1 MYAIIIGGGK
11 VGYYLAKVLI
21 QKGYEVALI
30 ERDKDKEA
38 QFSAEFEDSF
48 LLGDGCDPEILEEA
62 GVNRADILI
71 AVTGDDQDNLVAC
84 EMALRHFKVP
94 RVIARVM
101 DPRNQK
107 IYQKMGIE
115 LTVNATQT
123 IANLIEQEVLAQEI
137 IPLLALRRGEIEI
150 VEITV
155 PNTSPVIGQPVRELA
170 LPPHCVL
177 AALLRGELIILPRGD
192 TIFFP
197 NDHILILT
205 SMDNVEELK
214 KLFYE

>member
-11 VGYYLAKVLI
+11 VGYYLTRVLI
-21 QKGYEVALI
+21 QKGYEVTLI

-38 QFSAEFEDSF
+38 QFSAEFGDSF
-48 LLGDGCDPEILEEA
+48 LLGDGCDPEILEDA
-62 GVNRADILI
+62 GINRADILI
-71 AVTGDDQDNLVAC
+71 GVTGDDQDNLVAC

-94 RVIARVM
+94 QVIARVV

-107 IYQKMGIE
+107 IYKKMGIE
-115 LTVNATQT
+115 LIVNATET
-123 IANLIEQEVLAQEI
+123 IASLIEQEVMAREI
-137 IPLLALRRGEIEI
+137 IPLLALRRGELEI

-155 PNTSPVIGQPVRELA
+155 PPTSPVIGQPVRDLR
-170 LPPHCVL
+170 LPSHCIL
-177 AALLRGELIILPRGD
+177 AALLRGEHIILPRGD
-192 TIFFP
+192 TTFFP

-205 SMDNVEELK
+205 AMENVEELK